1 MCLRWHILRSY
12 RFVVEVDFKVLTCS
26 KSRKYCLFSD
36 EEAERKCKLHRC
48 FYCGK
53 LQTKL
58 PRHLSRIQSNEKLV
72 VEAMHFPK
80 KSKERYKKLEEIRR
94 KGEYIRN
101 IEAIRNNT
109 KFAQFGGASKTR
121 MQNYYHANFALV
133 FSMQEGL
140 VNIGRPASFKVY
152 IYLSME
158 YFLL

>member
-1 MCLRWHILRSY
+1 MCLRWHILISY

-58 PRHLSRIQSNEKLV
+58 PRHLSRIHRNEKLV

-80 KSKERYKKLEEIRR
+80 KNKERYKKLKEIRC
-94 KGEYIRN
+94 KWEHIR
-101 IEAIRNNT
+101 ILKLFVT
-109 KFAQFGGASKTR
+109 TQQFPSSAELQKPECRIITMR
-121 MQNYYHANFALV
+121 IL
-133 FSMQEGL
+133 L
-140 VNIGRPASFKVY
+140 W
-152 IYLSME
+152 
-158 YFLL
+158 FLQCKKAWWT